1 MSKLDRS
8 KPFGE
13 VWGDHPARFEQDGK
27 FFNASED
34 EIEVEPV
41 TVEDEAGKKTRVLRV
56 KAVVQAEKQAEKPTK
71 PAGKAKAKEPEQP
84 APAPA
89 PAPAAAD
96 EVEDQ
101 LAAQMGETDGSFE

>member
-27 FFNASED
+27 LFNAAED
-34 EIEVEPV
+34 EIEVE
-41 TVEDEAGKKTRVLRV
+41 TVWVEGEDGKKTRVLRAKV
-56 KAVVQAEKQAEKPTK
+56 VVQAEKQAK
-71 PAGKAKAKEPEQP
+71 PAGKGRGKAKDQEE
-84 APAPA
+84 PA

-101 LAAQMGETDGSFE
+101 LAAQLGETDGSFE

>member
-34 EIEVEPV
+34 EIEIESVV
-41 TVEDEAGKKTRVLRV
+41 VEDEDGKKTRVLRA
-56 KAVVQAEKQAEKPTK
+56 KAVVSSDAPEKQTK
-71 PAGKAKAKEPEQP
+71 PAGKGRSKVKEPEQP

-89 PAPAAAD
+89 A
-96 EVEDQ
+96 VEDQ
-101 LAAQMGETDGSFE
+101 LAAQLGETDGSFE

>member
-56 KAVVQAEKQAEKPTK
+56 KAVVQAEKQAKPAK
-71 PAGKAKAKEPEQP
+71 PAGKGRDKAKEPEE
-84 APAPA
+84 PA

-96 EVEDQ
+96 AVEDQ
-101 LAAQMGETDGSFE
+101 LAAQLGETDGSFE

>member
-56 KAVVQAEKQAEKPTK
+56 KAVVQAEKQAKPVGK
-71 PAGKAKAKEPEQP
+71 GRGKAKDQEES
-84 APAPA
+84 A

-101 LAAQMGETDGSFE
+101 LAAQLGETDGSFE

>member
-13 VWGDHPARFEQDGK
+13 VWGDYPARFEQDGK

-34 EIEVEPV
+34 EIEIESVV
-41 TVEDEAGKKTRVLRV
+41 VEDEDGKKTRVLRA
-56 KAVVQAEKQAEKPTK
+56 KAVVSSDAPEKQTK
-71 PAGKAKAKEPEQP
+71 PAGKGRSKAKEPEQP

-89 PAPAAAD
+89 PAA
-96 EVEDQ
+96 VEDQ
-101 LAAQMGETDGSFE
+101 LAAQLGETDGSFE

>member
-34 EIEVEPV
+34 EIEVETV
-41 TVEDEAGKKTRVLRV
+41 TVEDEDGKKTRVLRA
-56 KAVVQAEKQAEKPTK
+56 KAVVSSDAPAKQTK
-71 PAGKAKAKEPEQP
+71 PAGKAKPKAKEPE
-84 APAPA
+84 A
-89 PAPAAAD
+89 APAAAA
-96 EVEDQ
+96 VEDQ
-101 LAAQMGETDGSFE
+101 LAAQLGETDGSFE